1 MTESRFVA
9 QNKAAWDT
17 YESMVE
23 AGQLYDPSELGE
35 AYLALSTDLAFAQ
48 SHYPDSPVCRYLNAL
63 TLQYH
68 HELYRRHPQRWKELW
83 HFFSHDVVLTFYT
96 CRRYLLFTAVILLLG
111 CVLGTLSQVLDD
123 GFFVSFFGVGYY
135 NTTMENIQSGNPMGI
150 YASEDEV
157 EMFFDIWIN
166 NVLVSLIFFING
178 LLSPFYVIFKTM
190 QTGVMMGCFDA
201 FFAQNNHL
209 ADAIVASNE
218 HGALEIPACIVC
230 CAGGLRLGF
239 GWFFPGTRTRL
250 QALRESAIQGLMMF
264 LAMVPVL
271 TVAAFIESF
280 ITRHQEWP
288 MAMRVGLVMMGLMF
302 IAYYCILLPRK
313 LARKEG
319 MI

>member
-9 QNKAAWDT
+9 QNKAAWDE
-17 YESMVE
+17 YETMIE
-23 AGQLYDPSELGE
+23 ALEIHDPSELGE

-48 SHYPDSPVCRYLNAL
+48 SHYPDSPVCNYLNAL

-83 HFFSHDVVLTFYT
+83 RFFSHDVVLTFYT
-96 CRRYLLFTAVILLLG
+96 CRRYLLFTTIILVLG
-111 CVLGTLSQVLDD
+111 YVLGTLQQVLDED
-123 GFFVSFFGVGYY
+123 FFISFFGTGYY
-135 NTTMENIQSGNPMGI
+135 HVTVENIRSGNPMGI
-150 YASEDEV
+150 YGMENEV
-157 EMFFDIWIN
+157 EMFFQIWLN
-166 NVLVSLIFFING
+166 NMKVCLIFFING

-190 QTGVMMGCFDA
+190 QTGVMMGCFDT
-201 FFAQNNHL
+201 FFYQYGCL
-209 ADAIVASNE
+209 TDAVVAANE

-239 GWFFPGTRTRL
+239 GWFFPGKQTRL
-250 QALRESAIQGLMMF
+250 RALRDSAIQGLMMF
-264 LAMVPVL
+264 LAMLPVI

-288 MAMRVGLVMMGLMF
+288 MSVRVALVVMGLLF
-302 IAYYCILLPRK
+302 ISYYCILLPRK

-319 MI
+319 KA